1 MIVETFKTE
10 SEWLKARRG
19 GVGSSDAAI
28 IYGLPGYRSIRR
40 IYADKRGESWGVI
53 NNKPTDLNEMGEAGH
68 RFEEANSRWF
78 ADKTGK
84 KVTDPGEY
92 TLHWAS
98 GNPPM
103 FCTPDRFVENTFG
116 KRIAVL
122 ELKLAFHRQ
131 AKIWSHMVP
140 TAYMIQMQHQML
152 CCELDTAFISVIL
165 NGYQHRWFEVKRHE
179 RTIKEL
185 KRRVEWF
192 MEHVRAG
199 TPPPVC
205 NSSDMMQTLQD
216 QYSQP
221 EETRVDL
228 PYKFWQ
234 ITEEIDK
241 ATKQK
246 SELEKKIKH
255 NKNLIREAIGTAT
268 TGVLIDG
275 TTAWHWKK
283 TKTGRTLKK
292 GVIYDG

>member
-1 MIVETFKTE
+1 MRVQKCKTE
-10 SEWLKARRG
+10 SEWLEARRG

-40 IYADKRGESWGVI
+40 VYADKKGESWGVL

-68 RFEEANSRWF
+68 RSEDMNAKWF
-78 ADKTGK
+78 GDKTGK
-84 KVTDPGEY
+84 KITDPGEY

-103 FCTPDRFVENTFG
+103 FCTPDRFIENTFG

-131 AKIWSHMVP
+131 AKIWAHQVP
-140 TAYMIQMQHQML
+140 TPYMIQMQHQML
-152 CCELDTAFISVIL
+152 CTELDTAFISVIL

-199 TPPPVC
+199 TPPPVS
-205 NSSDMMQTLQD
+205 NSSDMTHTLQD
-216 QYSQP
+216 QFS
-221 EETRVDL
+221 EVKETRIDL
-228 PYKFWQ
+228 DYKFSEITDQ
-234 ITEEIDK
+234 IGKDT
-241 ATKQK
+241 
-246 SELEKKIKH
+246 EKKKEIENRIDH
-255 NKNLIREAIGTAT
+255 NKNLIRDAIGANT

-275 TTAWHWKK
+275 QNCWHWKQ
-283 TKTGRTLKK
+283 TKRGRQLKK
-292 GVIYDG
+292 GRIFDD